1 MHIEID
7 DWFGA
12 IVFLVIA
19 GMFIFMI
26 VYAAVRLAVPDTASR
41 PDFSCETSTDGPTTR
56 FTLANIGT
64 AAAFDVAVRSVRDAY
79 GQPFARTVLL
89 APQATCT
96 WELSSMPAGVR
107 PVEAPRPQQTFDW
120 LSVEWRPKP
129 DGRGRWN
136 RVPVRL
142 AEGVIETDAG
152 LGSVTKSDA

>member
-12 IVFLVIA
+12 TVFVVIA
-19 GMFIFMI
+19 GVGLFVI
-26 VYAAVRLAVPDTASR
+26 VYAAVRFALQDTASR
-41 PDFSCETSTDGPTTR
+41 PEFSCETSSSESTTR
-56 FTLANIGT
+56 FTLTNVGT

-96 WELSSMPAGVR
+96 WELSSMPESVQ
-107 PVEAPRPQQTFDW
+107 PVEAPAPNQTFDW

-129 DGRGRWN
+129 DGPGRWN

-142 AEGVIETDAG
+142 AEGVLTPR
-152 LGSVTKSDA
+152 